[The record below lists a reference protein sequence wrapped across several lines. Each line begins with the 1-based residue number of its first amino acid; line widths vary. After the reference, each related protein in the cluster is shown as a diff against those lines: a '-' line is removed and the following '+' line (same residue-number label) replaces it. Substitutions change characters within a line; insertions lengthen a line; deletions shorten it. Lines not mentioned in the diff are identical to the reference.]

1 MDLRNNVIYNW
12 TANGCY
18 GGEGMTV
25 NIVNNYY
32 KPGPGTP
39 TDLRGMRIAAPNI
52 RTSQYTHHDSP
63 RPNVW
68 DRMWHVWGKYYV
80 SGNVNSRYPE
90 VTKDNWT
97 YGIYNQIS
105 PNANDGTYTPA
116 TKDTIR
122 LAKPMPFEP
131 VTTQTAEEAY
141 RLVLA
146 HAGASLHRDALD
158 NVIVRDVREG
168 KATYTGDHC
177 APGIINTQDDVKLGN
192 SPWPE
197 LKSLPAPKDTDGDGM
212 PDDWERQHGL
222 NPNDA
227 NDGNDTDAQGY
238 TMLENYLNEITQ

>member
-1 MDLRNNVIYNW
+1 
-12 TANGCY
+12 
-18 GGEGMTV
+18 
-25 NIVNNYY
+25 
-32 KPGPGTP
+32 
-39 TDLRGMRIAAPNI
+39 MRIAAPNI

-105 PNANDGTYTPA
+105 PDANDGTYTPA

-122 LAKPMPFEP
+122 LPKPMPFEP
-131 VTTQTAEEAY
+131 VATQTAEEAY
-141 RLVLA
+141 ELVLNQ
-146 HAGASLHRDALD
+146 AGASLHRDALD
-158 NVIVRDVREG
+158 NLIVSDVRDG
-168 KATYTGDHC
+168 KASFTGEGCD
-177 APGIINTQDDVKLGN
+177 PGIINTQNDVQIEGG
-192 SPWPE
+192 PWPV
-197 LKSLPAPKDTDGDGM
+197 LKSKPAPKDTDGDGI
-212 PDDWERQHGL
+212 PDEWERRHGL

-238 TMLENYLNEITQ
+238 TMLENYLNGLILHLK